1 MNMRFKNTLF
11 LLLILLST
19 NYSYTQEY
27 FDDLGPE
34 FHKKK
39 RQEFR
44 SLMPAN
50 SVAFIFTSPI
60 MKRSNDTDYMYHQ
73 DPNFYY
79 LTGWREPH
87 GVLVIF
93 KDAQFDSDGSYNEI
107 MYVRERNEYREMWD
121 GRRLGIKGAKKMS
134 FDRVKLRSEF
144 IENTIPIE
152 NFSNIL
158 NTNIRDDV
166 RDFKDDKYDLFDIQ
180 NKFQE
185 IVSKKESDILG
196 DLNKQFFSSS
206 INQIM
211 SKLRQTKDP
220 LEIEL
225 LTKAIRI
232 SALAQ
237 IEVMRAIHNDMTERE
252 VQGIHEFIYRKY
264 GAAHEGYNS
273 IVGAGGNAC
282 VLHYVTNED
291 MDIKDKL
298 ILMDVGAEYRGYT
311 ADVTRTI
318 PVNGKF
324 NNEQKIIYDL
334 VYKSQE
340 EAIKEAIIGNSFND
354 IYLKSY
360 DIIAKGLIDLGIID
374 DYREARKYYP
384 HGVSHHIGL
393 DVHDPGSRDLMENM
407 VITVEP
413 GIYIPENSNTD
424 PKWWNIGVRIEDD
437 ILITNSGPVNLSIDA
452 PRRSDEIEVIMAQD
466 SPINQLVLPDI
477 NN

>member
-93 KDAQFDSDGSYNEI
+93 KDDQFDSDGSYNEI

-121 GRRLGIKGAKKMS
+121 GRRLGIKGAKTMS

>member
-1 MNMRFKNTLF
+1 MRFKNTLF

-93 KDAQFDSDGSYNEI
+93 KDDQFDSDGSYNEI

-121 GRRLGIKGAKKMS
+121 GRRLGIKGANKMS

-152 NFSNIL
+152 NFTNIL

-185 IVSKKESDILG
+185 IVSKKESDMLG

-220 LEIEL
+220 QEIEL

-360 DIIAKGLIDLGIID
+360 DIIAKGLIDLGIIN

>member
-121 GRRLGIKGAKKMS
+121 GRRLGIKGANKMS

-152 NFSNIL
+152 NFTNIL

-185 IVSKKESDILG
+185 IVSKKESDMLG

-360 DIIAKGLIDLGIID
+360 DIIAKGLIDLGIIN

>member
-1 MNMRFKNTLF
+1 MRFKNTLF

-93 KDAQFDSDGSYNEI
+93 KDDQFYSDGSYNEI

>member
-87 GVLVIF
+87 GFLVIF
-93 KDAQFDSDGSYNEI
+93 KDDQFDRDGTYNGI

-196 DLNKQFFSSS
+196 DLSKQFFSSS

-340 EAIKEAIIGNSFND
+340 GAIKEAIIGNSFND

>member
-11 LLLILLST
+11 LLLILSST

-44 SLMPAN
+44 SLMPTN

-93 KDAQFDSDGSYNEI
+93 KDDQFDSDGAYNEI

-121 GRRLGIKGAKKMS
+121 GRRLGIKGANKMS

-144 IENTIPIE
+144 IEKTIPIE
-152 NFSNIL
+152 NFTNIL

-211 SKLRQTKDP
+211 SELRQTKDP
-220 LEIEL
+220 LEIDL

-360 DIIAKGLIDLGIID
+360 DIIAKGLIDLGIIN